1 MTGETFG
8 AITLIN
14 KHDFDIFTG
23 GDEVALSV
31 FTRQVFMHAMLCY
44 AMLCYAMLC
53 YAMLCYAML
62 CYAMLCHIQLS
73 FTPSFLCQLVC
84 LDAFGCDSRIC
95 PDFVVTIAVAIE
107 HKDGFVMKRVGLILS
122 ISGGRSAILLSRTST
137 YTA

>member
-31 FTRQVFMHAMLCY
+31 FTRQVSTHVMLCY

-62 CYAMLCHIQLS
+62 CYAIFNFFHSLH
-73 FTPSFLCQLVC
+73 CQLVC
-84 LDAFGCDSRIC
+84 VDAFGFDSRIC
-95 PDFVVTIAVAIE
+95 TDFIVIIAVAIE

-122 ISGGRSAILLSRTST
+122 VSGGRSAILLSRTST